1 MQGEMSATVLYYPTE
16 YTRLQ
21 RQIKELLLE
30 GHPQEWAPNV
40 KVSPPSRPT
49 QRIRAGLPLHP

>member
-1 MQGEMSATVLYYPTE
+1 MSATVLYYPTE

-30 GHPQEWAPNV
+30 GHPPEWGPNV
-40 KVSPPSRPT
+40 KVPIHWPVP
-49 QRIRAGLPLHP
+49 QI